1 MEKEKATSL
10 EAWKARVGN
19 KKAEKVTNDAA
30 TRGTNVHL
38 MLERALNNQ
47 DPLISEF
54 PKEHVAVFNSLKYEL
69 RKINKVYGQEVVLFS
84 DSFGVAGRCDLV
96 ADYQNE
102 MAIVDYKTS
111 SRVKSVSE
119 IGDYFLQLA
128 FYTTAHNE
136 MFGTD
141 IKKMVIL
148 MGVENKLPLV
158 FKKTLDDELLLKLA
172 TRVSE
177 FYSNVR

>member
-1 MEKEKATSL
+1 MYYVPNGPYPSITTLLGNTMEKEKATSL

-128 FYTTAHNE
+128 LTYS
-136 MFGTD
+136 
-141 IKKMVIL
+141 
-148 MGVENKLPLV
+148 PLRININV
-158 FKKTLDDELLLKLA
+158 LLKLLIC
-172 TRVSE
+172 T
-177 FYSNVR
+177 